1 MRKLAGLLVLSLAAR
16 ITATATLVVVIPAKE
31 ATVVCAD
38 RRFTGTAGNQFDS
51 DGKLQLLPPHAI
63 YFVVGLEAASEG
75 GKVVY
80 APGTVFKRFL
90 AERENEGIPPDRA
103 IRNSAEIERYL
114 RDSFEE
120 FLGTH
125 RIPPP
130 SSAPFAIKPFFTLGV
145 LRIEN
150 HSPRLTTVTVS
161 QNAKKPSTAISLVS
175 HGMERF
181 GVDSQW
187 PGSMFA
193 RSDPMYIGQT
203 DVILGLAKR
212 DRQFSRFTAD
222 PYVQKFLLADFGL
235 PLTDRNTALDAA
247 KRLISVTAE
256 GFTAMPDA
264 AQSISRD
271 SVCAVLDYLNETPQ
285 YK

>member
-1 MRKLAGLLVLSLAAR
+1 MRKLAGLLVLSVAAR

-51 DGKLQLLPPHAI
+51 DAKLQLLPPHAI
-63 YFVVGLEAASEG
+63 YFIVGLEAVSEG
-75 GKVVY
+75 GRVVY
-80 APGTVFKRFL
+80 APGTVFRKFL

-103 IRNSAEIERYL
+103 IRNSAEIEHYL
-114 RDSFEE
+114 RDSFGE
-120 FLGTH
+120 FLGAH

-130 SSAPFAIKPFFTLGV
+130 GSAPFAIKPIFTLGI
-145 LRIEN
+145 LRTEN
-150 HSPRLTTVTVS
+150 HDPRLTTITVS
-161 QNAKKPSTAISLVS
+161 QNAKKPSTAVS
-175 HGMERF
+175 NVSRGMERF
-181 GVDSQW
+181 GVDSAW
-187 PGSMFA
+187 PGSIFA

-203 DVILGLAKR
+203 EVILGLARR
-212 DRQFSRFTAD
+212 DRQFSRFAPD
-222 PYVQKFLLADFGL
+222 PYVKKFLLADFGL
-235 PLTDRNTALDAA
+235 PLTDRDTALDAA

-264 AQSISRD
+264 AQSISKD
-271 SVCAVLDYLNETPQ
+271 SVCAVLDYLNETAQ